1 MSEIRPLTRKEQLE
15 WYKQFLIEQ
24 INKHKEEL
32 ESTEM
37 ELKLEKEQKNEE
49 NNFNN
54 IVSIRNDDNNR
65 VR

>member
-1 MSEIRPLTRKEQLE
+1 MSEIRPLTRIEQLE

-37 ELKLEKEQKNEE
+37 ELKLERKKENE
-49 NNFNN
+49 FK
-54 IVSIRNDDNNR
+54 
-65 VR
+65 